1 MILTFSS
8 SSFFLSF
15 SFFLFPS
22 PVDREQSITSDFIK
36 CMRVEQVC
44 THTHDTVDKLG
55 KLGADRVDR
64 LLQ

>member
-1 MILTFSS
+1 MILTFSTS
-8 SSFFLSF
+8 SSFFLSL
-15 SFFLFPS
+15 FFLFPS

-64 LLQ
+64 LLE